1 MKANNENFFL
11 EELGL
16 QIKLERTK
24 EKLSQESLAYK
35 SNLDR
40 TYIGMIERGQK
51 NPTILTI
58 LKITNALNISLLD
71 LFENIEK
78 MEA

>member
-1 MKANNENFFL
+1 MKKSNEIDYL
-11 EELGL
+11 SKLGL

-24 EKLSQESLAYK
+24 KKLSQESLAHK

-40 TYIGMIERGQK
+40 NYIGKVERGEQ

-58 LKITNALNISLLD
+58 LKITNALDISLLD
-71 LFENIEK
+71 LFENLEK
-78 MEA
+78 LEV

>member
-1 MKANNENFFL
+1 MKANNEKFFL

>member
-1 MKANNENFFL
+1 MKANNEKIFL
-11 EELGL
+11 EKLGL

-78 MEA
+78 LEA

>member
-1 MKANNENFFL
+1 MKANNEKIFL